1 MEKELVMKL
10 KSVLL
15 VPLLSIGILTVS
27 AHSAFARGYFSR
39 GNPSGVPAATGYPL
53 AHTSA
58 NQAWETN
65 NAWANF
71 NAQNRQVPNVSPGNP
86 GSAPQHNAV
95 TP

>member
-1 MEKELVMKL
+1 MKL

-15 VPLLSIGILTVS
+15 APLLSVGILTVS

-39 GNPSGVPAATGYPL
+39 GNPSGLPAAAGYPL

-71 NAQNRQVPNVSPGNP
+71 NAQNRQAPNVSTENP
-86 GSAPQHNAV
+86 GSALQHNPG